1 MPRKKRGKQK
11 PLKYAKDFYRAS
23 ESKKAPLSASD
34 KIQIVMAILTFFSL
48 IGVVLTLREMQAD
61 RNAAYKP
68 AILMN
73 ASDFSIS
80 WDSNGEE
87 NWSVS
92 LPDTSNS
99 NHKVNDDG
107 RITGTISLPVNVFP
121 NNGLEN
127 FTVVNLGVGAAK
139 DIYFEW
145 DQDNLSRLFNYLT
158 ECNPSKAD
166 FCTVGESAVFSFD
179 KGLVVTDIDN
189 GVRLM
194 YMLPN
199 ATETYTLPLPTA
211 YSVLIHEIMKCTSLP
226 EHMYIVLYAE
236 YSDVQNNTAKDAF
249 YITIKRTG
257 FEGAGDNSG
266 SAKYQLVP
274 TLLAR

>member
-1 MPRKKRGKQK
+1 M
-11 PLKYAKDFYRAS
+11 
-23 ESKKAPLSASD
+23 
-34 KIQIVMAILTFFSL
+34 
-48 IGVVLTLREMQAD
+48 
-61 RNAAYKP
+61 
-68 AILMN
+68 
-73 ASDFSIS
+73 
-80 WDSNGEE
+80 
-87 NWSVS
+87 
-92 LPDTSNS
+92 PDTSNS

-145 DQDNLSRLFNYLT
+145 DQDNLSRLCNYLT